1 MTPLPSVWSTLA
13 RYANCVA
20 AAWQRPPRRLQSL
33 IGADGRFLTTIA
45 RRSPAGTREEG
56 AVVHKTSTRL
66 ADGRELIYYFD
77 KAAGPAPPP
86 RDTRDLQAVSTSS
99 QIRHDPVLDE
109 WVVVAAH
116 RQDRTFL
123 PPAEQCPLCPSTHE
137 RLTEIPAA
145 DYDVV
150 VFENRF
156 PSLATNVP
164 PVAEGSGLLVRRPGI
179 GRCEVLCYT
188 SDHDASFWRLPPW
201 RLRTIASVWLDRTVE
216 LSRLA
221 GVEYVFCFENRGEE
235 IGVTLNHPHGQIY
248 AYPFVPPRM
257 ERALRSAE
265 RHHRRTGG
273 CLFCELVAGELAA
286 GERVV
291 AASPRF
297 VALVPWAAHWPFE
310 VHVYPRRHVPD
321 LAALSEDE
329 RDELVALHADVL
341 RRFDGLFDR
350 PAPYIAAWHQAPVS
364 VDRDLAHLSLQVL
377 TARRSSSKLKY
388 LAGSESGA
396 GVFINDVVPEQAA
409 ELLRQAV
416 PAR

>member
-1 MTPLPSVWSTLA
+1 V
-13 RYANCVA
+13 
-20 AAWQRPPRRLQSL
+20 Q
-33 IGADGRFLTTIA
+33 
-45 RRSPAGTREEG
+45 
-56 AVVHKTSTRL
+56 KTSTRL

-77 KAAGPAPPP
+77 KAPGAAPPG
-86 RDTRDLQAVSTSS
+86 RDARDLQPVSTSS

-109 WVVVAAH
+109 WVVIAAH

-123 PPAEQCPLCPSTHE
+123 PPAEQCPLCPSAGT

-156 PSLATNVP
+156 PSLASNVP
-164 PVAEGSGLLVRRPGI
+164 PLAEGGGLLVRRPGT

-188 SDHDASFWRLPPW
+188 SDHGASFWRLPPW
-201 RLRTIASVWLDRTVE
+201 RLRTIAAVWVDRTLE

-235 IGVTLNHPHGQIY
+235 IGVTLSHPHGQIY
-248 AYPFVPPRM
+248 AYPFVPPRVA
-257 ERALRSAE
+257 RALRSAE
-265 RHHRRTGG
+265 RHRRRTGG
-273 CLFCELVAGELAA
+273 CLFCDLLAAELAA

-291 AASPRF
+291 SAGPRF

-321 LAALSEDE
+321 LAALSDDE

-350 PAPYIAAWHQAPVS
+350 PAPYIAAWQQAPVS
-364 VDRDLAHLSLQVL
+364 VGRDLAHLSLQVL

-396 GVFINDVVPEQAA
+396 GVFVNDVVPEQAA
-409 ELLRQAV
+409 ELLRRAGE
-416 PAR
+416 AT